1 MPGLL
6 ADERN
11 LDFPLEKACKLQS
24 CKGES
29 RRTNAMRC
37 SCDAAPWS
45 QAEHFMKLF
54 LGMVSKSKYAET
66 VAPGVFAEE
75 AGPFVR
81 QEEFISNML
90 RKQFVCYL
98 FLLYLLFLFLIS
110 IDALSFTLYSCAF
123 GRCPLEVSCRT

>member
-1 MPGLL
+1 
-6 ADERN
+6 
-11 LDFPLEKACKLQS
+11 
-24 CKGES
+24 
-29 RRTNAMRC
+29 
-37 SCDAAPWS
+37 
-45 QAEHFMKLF
+45 MKLF

-98 FLLYLLFLFLIS
+98 FLLYLLCIWT
-110 IDALSFTLYSCAF
+110 LSTRSQLQDIERVGDQFQETL
-123 GRCPLEVSCRT
+123 LEQDPSQSDCQY

>member
-1 MPGLL
+1 
-6 ADERN
+6 
-11 LDFPLEKACKLQS
+11 
-24 CKGES
+24 
-29 RRTNAMRC
+29 MRC

-98 FLLYLLFLFLIS
+98 FLLYLLFLLFNYNRCAAVFHPVFLCIWT
-110 IDALSFTLYSCAF
+110 LSTRSQLQDIERVGDQFQETL
-123 GRCPLEVSCRT
+123 LEQDPSQSDCQY